1 MTKIIAVDIDG
12 TLLNSK
18 SKISEK
24 TQKAL
29 ENALREGNIVVIAS
43 GRDPKGV
50 IQYAEALKLDQYD
63 GLLSN
68 YNGARITNYDTQEL
82 LINHTLD
89 LSEMKKLLEFSEDLD
104 INYTIY
110 YDGKCYTNSMD
121 TYKLKDTSSKNNME
135 IIYDPKLSYNI
146 DFEPNNVLF
155 ACHPDKI
162 NESIAKIDD
171 VFNDKFTFVK
181 STPYYYEVMPKGI
194 SKGKSLLEIAKYY
207 DIPIEDTIAFGD
219 EENDLTMIEA
229 AGIGVAMGNAIDLVR
244 EAADYITLSN
254 DEDGIADYLEKFVLK
269 RERI

>member
-89 LSEMKKLLEFSEDLD
+89 LSEMKKLLAFSEDLD

>member
-12 TLLNSK
+12 TLFNSK

>member
-63 GLLSN
+63 SLLSN